1 MSKKNSSVP
10 SLKSIFSENNKT
22 SKIYSSFK
30 FGLEKVVN
38 KKKFVVGVSGGPDS
52 LALAA
57 LSKMYQ
63 QENRG
68 KVFFVL
74 IDHGIRKNSKNESN
88 SAKKLLKKQKIILN
102 IVKNNEKIEK
112 NIQNHARTVRYKLL
126 LQYCKKKKAKF
137 ILTGHHSDDQIETFL
152 IRLSRGSGVQ
162 GLSSMSKTTK
172 LNGNIKLFR
181 PLLDFKKQELIY
193 IAKKVFGKFIQ
204 DPSNKDK
211 KYLRTR
217 IRNLK
222 KDLEKSG
229 IHHDQI
235 VRSINN
241 LASARDALN
250 NYLKSVIKSCVHRK
264 KRETLIDLKKLFLE
278 SNEIKLK
285 TLSHTIR
292 DFSKSYYPPR
302 SKKILNALK
311 RFDTNKKVKITLA
324 GCFLEKSGN
333 YLSIRKEI

>member
-235 VRSINN
+235 IRSINN